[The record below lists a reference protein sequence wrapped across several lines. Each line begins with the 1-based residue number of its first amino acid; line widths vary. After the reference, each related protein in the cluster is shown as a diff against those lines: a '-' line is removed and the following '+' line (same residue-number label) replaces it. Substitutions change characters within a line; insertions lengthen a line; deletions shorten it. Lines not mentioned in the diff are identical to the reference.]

1 MEMNFQCN
9 QINSHYI
16 QHILSRCF
24 LGRRTTGSN
33 PVTLDPKGSLFTI
46 MDSSGSQPFG
56 LEEVTGGS
64 GKDGGK
70 SCGTL
75 SGELKVVGRKLS
87 FSKRRSST
95 GHHEPCTVPCET
107 HSISS
112 S

>member
-56 LEEVTGGS
+56 LEEVKDQDWRAREGWGQELWYPLRGTQGG
-64 GKDGGK
+64 
-70 SCGTL
+70 GT
-75 SGELKVVGRKLS
+75 
-87 FSKRRSST
+87 
-95 GHHEPCTVPCET
+95 
-107 HSISS
+107 
-112 S
+112 